1 LRDILLTIELPE
13 PPEFEFNILS
23 LDDFQA
29 LRTLVYKALPRTV
42 SDPDGQKAYAKF
54 TNLMGLATSEVLEL
68 LDYDDEEL
76 YFEELA
82 AFKDESGSI
91 INSVEPNALQV

>member
-1 LRDILLTIELPE
+1 
-13 PPEFEFNILS
+13 
-23 LDDFQA
+23 
-29 LRTLVYKALPRTV
+29 
-42 SDPDGQKAYAKF
+42 
-54 TNLMGLATSEVLEL
+54 MGLATSEVLEL

-91 INSVEPNALQV
+91 INSVEPNALRV